1 MKKSDLKTGMIV
13 ETRNGDRYLVMR
25 DPNVKGRDLIRFGGS
40 FMPLKNYDEDLRYSK
55 DEFTIDKIYSAGI
68 TIAHLLKDTDRMD
81 LELIWERPKPI
92 LDEVE
97 KEYLG
102 AVIKPFRRSIQSIMK
117 RYSIKAK
124 AEEILIS
131 YTDMVMDEV
140 WFCLPH
146 FPQGTMYKGMEL
158 CREYSLEELGL

>member
-13 ETRNGDRYLVMR
+13 ETRGGDRYLVMR
-25 DPNVKGRDLIRFGGS
+25 DPNVKGRDLICFGGS

-81 LELIWERPKPI
+81 LKVIWERSKPI

-102 AVIKPFRRSIQSIMK
+102 AVIKPFRKKVQDIAKHSITSGLEYIRI
-117 RYSIKAK
+117 RY
-124 AEEILIS
+124 
-131 YTDMVMDEV
+131 DDRV
-140 WFCLPH
+140 WGKTTII
-146 FPQGTMYKGMEL
+146 FPTFHCGTMYKGMEL
-158 CREYSLEELGL
+158 DKDYTLEELGL